1 MSKINWFYKK
11 LDELSA
17 RELHK
22 LLQFRVSV
30 FVVEQNCPYQ
40 ECDDKDLEAIHL
52 FGQTIHLFGQIRNGE
67 IVACAR
73 ILHPG
78 VSYSEPS
85 VGRVAVHADYRMS
98 GIGNE
103 VMRKTIRFIE
113 EFYNEKTIRIS
124 AQQYLKQFYSDLGF
138 EQVSEMYLEDDIPH
152 IEMQRR
158 SN

>member
-1 MSKINWFYKK
+1 
-11 LDELSA
+11 
-17 RELHK
+17 
-22 LLQFRVSV
+22 
-30 FVVEQNCPYQ
+30 VEQNCPYQ

-52 FGQTIHLFGQIRNGE
+52 FGQNQNGE
-67 IVACAR
+67 VVACAR
-73 ILHPG
+73 ILPPG

-85 VGRVAVHADYRMS
+85 VGRVAVHADSRMS
-98 GIGNE
+98 GIGNQ

-113 EFYNEKTIRIS
+113 EYYNEKTIRIS

-152 IEMQRR
+152 IEMLRR

>member
-1 MSKINWFYKK
+1 MEEIKWFSKK
-11 LDELSA
+11 LEELSA

-40 ECDDKDLEAIHL
+40 ECDDKDLKAIHL
-52 FGQTIHLFGQIRNGE
+52 FGQNRNGE

-73 ILHPG
+73 ILPPG

-85 VGRVAVHADYRMS
+85 VGRVAVHADFRMG

-152 IEMQRR
+152 IEMLRR

>member
-1 MSKINWFYKK
+1 MEEIKWFSKK

-52 FGQTIHLFGQIRNGE
+52 FGQNRNGG

-73 ILHPG
+73 ILPPG

-103 VMRKTIRFIE
+103 VMRKTIDFIKE
-113 EFYNEKTIRIS
+113 QYNEEAIRIS

-152 IEMQRR
+152 IEMLRR

>member
-1 MSKINWFYKK
+1 MEEIKWFSKK

-52 FGQTIHLFGQIRNGE
+52 FGQNRNGG

-73 ILHPG
+73 ILPPG

-103 VMRKTIRFIE
+103 VMRKTIDFIE

-152 IEMQRR
+152 IEMLRR

>member
-1 MSKINWFYKK
+1 MEEIKWFSKK

-52 FGQTIHLFGQIRNGE
+52 FGQNQNGE
-67 IVACAR
+67 VVACAR
-73 ILHPG
+73 ILPPG

-98 GIGNE
+98 GIGNQ

-113 EFYNEKTIRIS
+113 EYYNEKTIRIS

-152 IEMQRR
+152 IEMLRR